1 MKHQSN
7 QIATM
12 KKQTNDHSR
21 YSSKISRIN
30 IELFNYKFFHSPSLI
45 EHDDKRFIG
54 RRILIDRFKNILTSN
69 EPKSGAYLVTGYRG
83 MGKSSFVNKV
93 LGEISVKDQ
102 EIILK
107 PFVVLCLLF
116 LFYILV
122 GHLFIIVAALLMY
135 RILFRHDFF
144 RVLKYI
150 NAFKYY
156 KRKHKSET
164 YLQLIKSI
172 ITKNVPPVNFKF
184 LKNKINEFVNKQRRV
199 IVRLNLGHEV
209 LNEKDILSLIAKN
222 IEKEF
227 KKYTYNFRT
236 QFFLYLFKFLVL
248 YSIAGFIAES
258 EPIPNSFYQEYLPT
272 QSEKYLTSLNK
283 IELETNKNSDTLKSF
298 TRNCIKEIR
307 DSTKKTGNASFDIKL
322 ITIPATQFIKIADV
336 YINNW
341 YWYLSSKITSQKKW
355 THLNYLFLLSFF
367 LLNFLLTK
375 LSRTILRSSYVPF
388 TSRKVI
394 LEKLSTLN
402 EHIDSSVKT
411 ENNTG
416 VIIKENRFTFN
427 LNKKRE
433 REYPLASVRQIEKQ
447 LIDVFDE
454 IDKLII
460 PILRPEF
467 IIVFDEL
474 DKIDP
479 HLNKNIGDKEEEQ
492 TDFDNSTDG
501 FSGGAITRM
510 RKKNVLKLL
519 ANLKFFVTTAKAK
532 FIFISGRELYDAFLA
547 DVSDREFSISSI
559 FHEVIYVESF
569 LSDANDSR
577 KSDIISMS
585 EHYVCQFL
593 MPEWYIM
600 YKRFENKDHYE
611 TFTMKSYEEYLVMEL
626 EMKKESDELK
636 KTMMLLYQFIHYLT
650 HVSNGAP
657 KKITNFF
664 ERYVVSVNSTIPVP
678 GVFIG
683 NDKNDNYLSFGYMDQ
698 CKIGFIHY
706 LANPIIMAIV
716 NNVSSYGDK
725 LLVSASFLI
734 DHIYKFHGNGFS
746 WRNLEHAPEI
756 LDINRTPE
764 LRNFISTIIGYL
776 TQTHISPIVSGLYVF
791 KFPKKIAEEISFIS
805 KMSEEAS
812 AIFNFTL
819 DESLSVK
826 RHYSKLLKYYTNQY
840 NSEKP
845 KNNINGDFVHATADI
860 HHVLGDLHLF
870 DEEYTEAIFEY
881 QNCIQYISRNFS
893 EIEDSHQVTH
903 LLFIVRTMLKLGLT
917 FEKRKTFNSAY
928 LAYSELVSM
937 AIDFRYIDQKKLGL
951 YYGIEQDHDWMGHKA
966 ILYKQERSKSGN
978 RVFENQIQPEKLS
991 KENRGNYNFI
1001 ADCDELIPK
1010 LAKIT
1015 TPFKNKL
1022 ITRLSLFED
1031 IRLMYQAML
1040 AKLFVLEKNQLGG
1053 ISRANLEVIEG
1064 EFCNLHLTT
1073 NMREKF
1079 LISADFFKKLGDI
1092 MYFKNGLINTDS
1104 STLFNGL
1111 YFWGY
1116 NIEDDIEWSDFNVS
1130 DKEKMTI
1137 VKSIPFSEFNI
1148 EETDNFQEWFD
1159 QKASRSIKESLF
1171 RTVPESDE
1179 FAILKNRI
1187 EEAKSDLIT
1196 FFEEKNCKIP
1206 DMKPEILNKV
1216 YGCNNRREE
1225 LFNNRNVTPCFACKY
1240 YNRSL
1245 KILADNLLKQKVN
1258 DSAETKALIFLNAL
1272 NEPEKFYSNRTNFA
1286 QTLASTL
1293 GGFGDVLV
1301 SCSTTQHKP
1310 NGNSSSNNPLPDKI
1324 KADFLSPFFAYLK
1337 SNNRDKKELYKEFSN
1352 AIKQVS
1358 KISHLEK
1365 AILYYLASAK
1375 YYKRSSNL
1383 KEAHI
1388 MYKKILLLFIHYVT
1402 IHPESANVISDYI
1415 DDIKDHIVKRIV
1427 QCIYSAYDHIHAAEI
1442 QKLKWINTYEM
1453 YEVIDL
1459 NQLSL
1464 FPELEETLYAYYE
1477 LKIKCN
1483 KYVLNEKNV
1492 TQQEK
1497 TSIEK
1502 LYNLQCISKFR
1513 LNNSIYN
1520 RLISLRFKALL
1531 NRELLVELLTWKTA
1545 NGKRDGYF
1553 FKDCVYEPEHPIE
1566 FYNSL
1571 KKSLSLNIG
1580 ADNFLIKH
1588 FTDDVNHSPVCAFLD
1603 TIEHLFI
1610 DSIFCLQ
1617 KFIEVVYQHNQTT
1630 LFTNSYVADIYKQL
1644 FEWSQLFDFLF
1655 MLYAYM
1661 DNDYP
1666 SNKNSKRDIVRKH
1679 WKIKEKLAG
1688 HCWQRY
1694 EYKSENIDENIK
1706 QNSKKYL
1713 EKIFSFHSHRIPV
1726 FKSGIMEDSLSGIE
1740 LCSFKNYGDLFKNRA
1755 NKLYFDLCNLVDQS
1769 NTHVVD
1775 CNYLAEV
1782 GIKKYQNAFAMHK
1795 EGKPYKRMVE
1805 DMYYLNDDLDNDSLK
1820 FQLALERL
1828 QINSGYIFEN
1838 MKNLKSVYG
1847 NSRLFEI
1854 DKYLKKELV

>member
-1 MKHQSN
+1 
-7 QIATM
+7 M

-107 PFVVLCLLF
+107 PFVVVCLLF
-116 LFYILV
+116 LFYLLV
-122 GHLFIIVAALLMY
+122 GHLFILVAALLMY
-135 RILFRHDFF
+135 RILFRYDFF
-144 RVLKYI
+144 RVLNYV
-150 NAFKYY
+150 NAFKFY
-156 KRKHKSET
+156 KRKHENET
-164 YLQLIKSI
+164 YLQLLKSI
-172 ITKNVPPVNFKF
+172 IAKKLPPVNFKY
-184 LKNKINEFVNKQRRV
+184 LKNKITEFVNKQRRV
-199 IVRLNLGHEV
+199 IIRLNLGHEV

-307 DSTKKTGNASFDIKL
+307 DSTKKTDNASFDIKL

-593 MPEWYIM
+593 MPEWYII

-611 TFTMKSYEEYLVMEL
+611 TFTMKSYEEYLVKVLEL
-626 EMKKESDELK
+626 KKDSDKLK

-664 ERYVVSVNSTIPVP
+664 ERYVVSVNSSILVS

-683 NDKNDNYLSFGYMDQ
+683 NKRNNNYLSFGYMDQ
-698 CKIGFIHY
+698 CRIGFIHY

-791 KFPKKIAEEISFIS
+791 KFPKKISEEISFIS

-826 RHYSKLLKYYTNQY
+826 RHYSKLLKHYTQQY
-840 NSEKP
+840 NSEKQR
-845 KNNINGDFVHATADI
+845 NNKNGDFIHATADI

-870 DEEYTEAIFEY
+870 DEEYTDAIFEY
-881 QNCIQYISRNFS
+881 QNCIQYITRDFK
-893 EIEDSHQVTH
+893 EIEDSHQLTH

-937 AIDFRYIDQKKLGL
+937 AIDFRYIDETKLGL
-951 YYGIEQDHDWMGHKA
+951 KYKVEKDNDWMGFKA
-966 ILYKQERSKSGN
+966 VLYKPHRFQLPASDNIFIREM
-978 RVFENQIQPEKLS
+978 QPEKFNGND
-991 KENRGNYNFI
+991 KENSQFT
-1001 ADCDELIPK
+1001 AHCDELIPR

-1015 TPFKNKL
+1015 TPYKNKL

-1031 IRLMYQAML
+1031 IRLMYQASL

-1053 ISRANLEVIEG
+1053 ISQANLDVVEG
-1064 EFCNLHLTT
+1064 EFRNLHLAT
-1073 NMREKF
+1073 NLKDKF

-1092 MYFKNGLINTDS
+1092 MFYKNGLIDKES
-1104 STLFNGL
+1104 SRFFYGLF
-1111 YFWGY
+1111 FWGY
-1116 NIEDDIEWSDFNVS
+1116 DIENDIEWSDSRQLDKASLSLLKRIPFPKFRYSS
-1130 DKEKMTI
+1130 DNTPEGFRNHINLLAMNSIDEKYYLKTLDKKEDAGLIQRIDIAQNSLIGFFK
-1137 VKSIPFSEFNI
+1137 KNHCSIPGMGN
-1148 EETDNFQEWFD
+1148 
-1159 QKASRSIKESLF
+1159 
-1171 RTVPESDE
+1171 
-1179 FAILKNRI
+1179 
-1187 EEAKSDLIT
+1187 
-1196 FFEEKNCKIP
+1196 
-1206 DMKPEILNKV
+1206 EILNKV
-1216 YGCNNRREE
+1216 YNCNNRREI
-1225 LFNNRNVTPCFACKY
+1225 LLNNRNIPPCYACKY

-1245 KILADNLLKQKVN
+1245 KILADNLLKQEKN
-1258 DSAETKALIFLNAL
+1258 DLAESKAFIFLKAL
-1272 NEPEKFYSNRTNFA
+1272 NEPDKFYSNRTNFS
-1286 QTLASTL
+1286 QILASTL

-1301 SCSTTQHKP
+1301 SCSAIHSQSENKVSVKNVLFDPIRTE
-1310 NGNSSSNNPLPDKI
+1310 
-1324 KADFLSPFFAYLK
+1324 FLGPFFEYVKSSKIDKNRKFQVFNNLLK
-1337 SNNRDKKELYKEFSN
+1337 KIEN
-1352 AIKQVS
+1352 
-1358 KISHLEK
+1358 ISHLEK
-1365 AILYYLASAK
+1365 AILYYFASAK
-1375 YYKRSSNL
+1375 YHKRSSNL

-1388 MYKKILLLFIHYVT
+1388 MYKKILLLFIQYVT
-1402 IHPESANVISDYI
+1402 IYPEGAKKIKDYI
-1415 DDIKDHIVKRIV
+1415 DDIKKHIVKRIV

-1464 FPELEETLYAYYE
+1464 FPEIEETLYAYYE

-1492 TQQEK
+1492 TQLEK

-1502 LYNLQCISKFR
+1502 LYDLQCISKFR

-1531 NRELLVELLTWKTA
+1531 NRELLERLLTWKTA
-1545 NGKRDGYF
+1545 SGQREGYF
-1553 FKDCVYEPEHPIE
+1553 FKDCVYEPQHPIE
-1566 FYNSL
+1566 FYKSL
-1571 KKSLSLNIG
+1571 KISLFQNIG
-1580 ADNFLIKH
+1580 SENFLITY
-1588 FTDDVNHSPVCAFLD
+1588 FTPDDKTNLVCTFLD
-1603 TIEHLFI
+1603 TLEHLVI

-1630 LFTNSYVADIYKQL
+1630 LFTNSYVAEIYKQL
-1644 FEWSQLFDFLF
+1644 FEWTQLFDFLF

-1661 DNDYP
+1661 DNGYP
-1666 SNKNSKRDIVRKH
+1666 LERNKPEDITKKKN
-1679 WKIKEKLAG
+1679 KIKNKLAG
-1688 HCWQRY
+1688 HVWQRY
-1694 EYKSENIDENIK
+1694 EYKSEYYSDVLR
-1706 QNSKKYL
+1706 QNSKDYL
-1713 EKIFSFHSHRIPV
+1713 KSAFSFEATEM
-1726 FKSGIMEDSLSGIE
+1726 MEFDLNNMHASLKHVQ
-1740 LCSFKNYGDLFKNRA
+1740 LCSFKNHDDLFKNRTK
-1755 NKLYFDLCNLVDQS
+1755 KLYFDLCNSVDQS
-1769 NTHVVD
+1769 NMHVVD

-1805 DMYYLNDDLDNDSLK
+1805 DMYYLNDDLDNDTFK

-1828 QINSGYIFEN
+1828 QINSGYVLKN

-1854 DKYLKKELV
+1854 DKYLTREFV